1 MYTRRNQRH
10 PKLNFMIDSRRFLH
24 LWRNS
29 SPSGIESHL
38 EGQNYSLQ
46 SDLDFKLDAHISW
59 LQYHLERL
67 PESSFVRDP
76 GNLSY

>member
-38 EGQNYSLQ
+38 EGQNNSLQ
-46 SDLDFKLDAHISW
+46 STLDFKLDAHILWIAPS
-59 LQYHLERL
+59 LALCAIHATFLI
-67 PESSFVRDP
+67 D
-76 GNLSY
+76 LSRI